1 MANVDLHK
9 KSRAKTK
16 VARVTVWLG
25 VLCLG
30 AVLDPQ
36 SVVAHAQQSTSPDAA
51 CALQKDVYQCDWL
64 AFKSAFNA
72 AKTVSVQSDAQ
83 DVHSD
88 AELRRLARKLG
99 KNVIAQ
105 TDQPADLTFL
115 MVPLNKSG
123 IYIGP
128 GEENLGTLRIYA
140 GRTTSEPGT
149 LVWAETYRGTK
160 DIPWPS
166 VEFYLMQQFQARLKS

>member
-1 MANVDLHK
+1 MG
-9 KSRAKTK
+9 
-16 VARVTVWLG
+16 TVL
-25 VLCLG
+25 
-30 AVLDPQ
+30 ASQ
-36 SVVAHAQQSTSPDAA
+36 STVAHAQQGTASDAA
-51 CALQKDVYQCDWL
+51 CALDKGVYQCDWL

-88 AELRRLARKLG
+88 DSLRKLANHLG
-99 KNVIAQ
+99 KTVVPR

-115 MVPLNKSG
+115 MVPLNKNG

-128 GEENLGTLRIYA
+128 GEENLGTLRIYS
-140 GRTTSEPGT
+140 GRTVSEPGT

-160 DIPWPS
+160 DVPWPS
-166 VEFYLMQQFQARLKS
+166 VEFYLMQQFKARLKS